1 VNREQRCRHNVQPT
15 CHPGAGYYLPW
26 VQQISR
32 WSVDI
37 PPNSSSRKTQHA
49 IDLFERLCLSLNRK
63 RAAPVVNLLVARFLE
78 FKAIT
83 IFSLLFSAGIA
94 MQADRFAS
102 PDFSTR
108 IFLSRQLGW
117 LFLLGAT
124 HLFLIWNGDILA
136 SAIWGLRNAAAAV
149 PRPAL
154 GIAPR
159 DGSGGDGLPGIRPFW
174 TADSNGR
181 LGHG

>member
-1 VNREQRCRHNVQPT
+1 VLIVNLETGFRTPLLEQILRPLVE
-15 CHPGAGYYLPW
+15 AGW
-26 VQQISR
+26 ADQ
-32 WSVDI
+32 
-37 PPNSSSRKTQHA
+37 
-49 IDLFERLCLSLNRK
+49 
-63 RAAPVVNLLVARFLE
+63 VVNLLVARFLE

-83 IFSLLFSAGIA
+83 IFSLLFSAGIV

-124 HLFLIWNGDILA
+124 HPVSHLERRHPSLA
-136 SAIWGLRNAAAAV
+136 KLALYGVCGMLLLPSLGLRWVSLLAMGAAAT
-149 PRPAL
+149 
-154 GIAPR
+154 
-159 DGSGGDGLPGIRPFW
+159 GLPGIRPFW

>member
-1 VNREQRCRHNVQPT
+1 MSTGSNWAPATPAERFAHIDISAGWHCWGVLIVNLETGFRIPLLEQILRPQVE
-15 CHPGAGYYLPW
+15 AGW
-26 VQQISR
+26 ADQ
-32 WSVDI
+32 
-37 PPNSSSRKTQHA
+37 
-49 IDLFERLCLSLNRK
+49 
-63 RAAPVVNLLVARFLE
+63 VVNLLVARFLE

-136 SAIWGLRNAAAAV
+136 
-149 PRPAL
+149 
-154 GIAPR
+154 
-159 DGSGGDGLPGIRPFW
+159 
-174 TADSNGR
+174 
-181 LGHG
+181 